1 MKFVVESEDIF
12 TNDINVYK
20 FVTLTVTS
28 TYMEIVEC
36 ETSNDTKE
44 EPMETLE
51 EVVSK
56 PSPAELYDALVQGN
70 EKQGTKNQ
78 QQRYGKNK
86 SKKNKRRH

>member
-1 MKFVVESEDIF
+1 MNGYSRHLPSIYSIGFSVVIPQR
-12 TNDINVYK
+12 YA
-20 FVTLTVTS
+20 
-28 TYMEIVEC
+28 
-36 ETSNDTKE
+36 TKE
-44 EPMETLE
+44 EPMETPE
-51 EVVSK
+51 EVVSE